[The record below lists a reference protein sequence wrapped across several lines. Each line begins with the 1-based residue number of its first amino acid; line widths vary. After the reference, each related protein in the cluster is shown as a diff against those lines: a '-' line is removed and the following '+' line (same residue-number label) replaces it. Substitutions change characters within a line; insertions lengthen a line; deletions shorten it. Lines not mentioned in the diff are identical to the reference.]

1 MRYIKWGVMKLFRIL
16 FVMWMTGMLLL
27 SSCSVREDRFRCPC
41 WMTVDLSKVDKSR
54 WKSSEVQS
62 STEYQK
68 VAKSLES
75 RPNVAEEI
83 ILRLRGNSDEDED
96 EVDYSYQVTK
106 SVRTDAGAL
115 EYEVPRGSVGVS
127 AVALEGDFFHYRS
140 NDSIDSSTSLCSAR
154 NDKLKSGYDG
164 DEIRIPVGEQ
174 MDSMYGYFRMFYTR
188 RESVLCDVELHK
200 EFCTVS
206 FTLGDDGYIS
216 PYDLEVWGNIAGVSA
231 WDLMPLEGYF
241 RFAPSP
247 EDGVYRVRVPRQV
260 DNSLE
265 LVMLEMLGQAG
276 HDGSQTGHDG
286 RSPVGAGD
294 DGERVVVDR
303 LPLGEYIARSGYD
316 WTAEDL
322 ADVNVALDLEMQQVM
337 ITVSGWDGVVVMDI
351 VI

>member
-1 MRYIKWGVMKLFRIL
+1 MKLFRIL

-27 SSCSVREDRFRCPC
+27 SSCSVKEDRFRCPC

-54 WKSSEVQS
+54 WKSPEVQS

-83 ILRLRGNSDEDED
+83 ILRLRGNSDEDE
-96 EVDYSYQVTK
+96 VDYSYQVTK

-115 EYEVPRGSVGVS
+115 EYEVPRGFVGVS

-140 NDSIDSSTSLCSAR
+140 NDSIDSSISLCSAR

-174 MDSMYGYFRMFYTR
+174 MDSLYGFFRRFYTR
-188 RESVLCDVELHK
+188 CESVLCDVDLHK

-206 FTLGDDGYIS
+206 FTLGDEGYSS
-216 PYDLEVWGNIAGVSA
+216 PYDIEVWGNVAGVSA
-231 WDLMPLEGYF
+231 WDLMPVKGDF
-241 RFAPSP
+241 RYAPVQKN
-247 EDGVYRVRVPRQV
+247 GVYQVRVPRQE

-265 LVMLEMLGQAG
+265 LVMVEMPDQVGRG
-276 HDGSQTGHDG
+276 G

-294 DGERVVVDR
+294 DGERTVVDR

-322 ADVNVALDLEMQQVM
+322 ADVHIALDMENQQVM